1 MGTQFSHILK
11 SILLLNKTMKIIL
24 LSLFLLSVTAKTAF
38 GVECYDYLAG
48 EEPSSDSTCTDNK
61 WCMKVTAKND
71 GNKASAGGCEGD
83 MKRTRAV
90 DNCDDLG
97 DDCISESS
105 NGVKMTVC
113 CCDTDLCNSSSVFSI
128 SMTILFAS
136 IITLKLF

>member
-1 MGTQFSHILK
+1 MNQSPVSRSELNILFK
-11 SILLLNKTMKIIL
+11 
-24 LSLFLLSVTAKTAF
+24 
-38 GVECYDYLAG
+38 
-48 EEPSSDSTCTDNK
+48 
-61 WCMKVTAKND
+61 

-113 CCDTDLCNSSSVFSI
+113 CCDTDLYDISNIYFVYFNFIFSGVTVPQYFL
-128 SMTILFAS
+128 SA
-136 IITLKLF
+136 